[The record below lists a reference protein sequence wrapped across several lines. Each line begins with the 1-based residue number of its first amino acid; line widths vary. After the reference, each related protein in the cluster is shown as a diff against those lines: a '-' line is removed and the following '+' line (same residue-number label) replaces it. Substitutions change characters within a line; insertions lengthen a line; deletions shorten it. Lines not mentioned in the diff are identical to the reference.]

1 VVTGCEPNAT
11 NDGCPL
17 AIFTDFARDRATLK
31 ETDVRKQAIRTVA
44 ASAVAVAGMTAAGSL
59 VEGASAS
66 TVPSPG
72 AWAALRNCESSGN
85 YATDTGNGFY
95 GAYQFDLST
104 WESLG
109 YGGLPSNASPATQD
123 AAAQQLYAER
133 GSEPWPT
140 CGVYLSS
147 GSVAAPVATSSS
159 VAAPVATATSATAP
173 AAAPAAP
180 ASGGS
185 YTVQPGDTL
194 WALSIRYGTTVD
206 ALASTNNI
214 ANPNLIFVGQT
225 LTV

>member
-1 VVTGCEPNAT
+1 M
-11 NDGCPL
+11 
-17 AIFTDFARDRATLK
+17 
-31 ETDVRKQAIRTVA
+31 RKQAIRAVA

-66 TVPSPG
+66 TTPSPA

-104 WESLG
+104 WASLG
-109 YGGLPSNASPATQD
+109 YGGLPSSASPATQD

-140 CGVYLSS
+140 CGAYLSS
-147 GSVAAPVATSSS
+147 GASVAAPVATSSS
-159 VAAPVATATSATAP
+159 VAAPVATSTSAPAP
-173 AAAPAAP
+173 TEAPAAP
-180 ASGGS
+180 ASGSS

-194 WALSIRYGTTVD
+194 WQLAIDYGTTVD

-214 ANPNLIFVGQT
+214 ANPNLIFVGQV